1 MKKFIASLLILAC
14 LNLPMAGT
22 LHAGEVQKKPLKT
35 EEMVELAREQVKDYQ
50 ETRNT
55 EAGMKDGYG
64 LLTIA
69 LVGVVAYVIVE
80 QANDD

>member
-1 MKKFIASLLILAC
+1 MKKFIASLLTLAC

-69 LVGVVAYVIVE
+69 LVGVVTYVIIE

>member
-14 LNLPMAGT
+14 LNLSTGGF
-22 LHAGEVQKKPLKT
+22 LHAGEVQRKPLKV
-35 EEMVELAREQVKDYQ
+35 EEMVELAQEQANDYE
-50 ETRNT
+50 ETKET
-55 EAGMKDGYG
+55 EAGMKNGYG

-69 LVGVVAYVIVE
+69 LVGVVTYVIIE